1 MPAKILL
8 VDDEPDLEI
17 LIRRK
22 FRRRIRAKE
31 LELLF
36 ANNGL
41 EALKVLKEHEDIDLV
56 VTDINMPE
64 MDGMTLLNEINNL
77 DIIIKS
83 VVMSA
88 YGDLDNIRIAM
99 NRGAFDFITKPIDFK
114 DFEITI
120 NKSLSEVALLKK
132 GFTASQEFQVEKERR
147 LQAETSRKFKEQFL
161 ANMSHEIRTPMNA
174 VVGITNLL
182 LKKEPREDQKEYLQI
197 IKQSSQ
203 NLLVI
208 INDILDLSKIEAG
221 KMELE
226 EKPFAVQQVLKNV
239 VKMLDF
245 KAKEKG
251 LKLELELSE
260 NLPKALSGDVAR
272 LSQVLMNLVGNA
284 IKFTE
289 QGAVR
294 ILASTVPSILS
305 SDRVVSIRFAVE
317 DTGIGI
323 SEDKLQSIFDT
334 FSQADSS
341 INRRFGGTGL
351 GLSISKQ
358 LVDLQQGKM
367 EVESKVGKGSTFSF
381 TIPYK
386 IADETELQAQLNLMA
401 GVNSHQILKQ
411 LRILLVEDNEFN
423 QIVAI
428 DTLKLLIEDLKID
441 VAENGQIAI
450 DLLQKNSYDIVL
462 MDVSMPIMNG
472 YETTLHIRQKLTE
485 PLSKIPI
492 MAMTASATTAEIE
505 RCFEVG
511 MNEYIA
517 KPFLEEELLQ
527 KLTQVLH
534 LSTVKIKTVD
544 SSNEDI
550 QKVNMGSVLEMA
562 FLEKFTKKNPAK
574 MAKYIQ
580 IFLQTAP
587 KQLKSLNE
595 SLEASNWKQLRASAH
610 SLKSQLRYM
619 GVFPLKETIQTV
631 ETNAAE
637 QIALDAIPPLVAK
650 INRIT
655 QRAIKELEEKLVALN
670 NS

>member
-8 VDDEPDLEI
+8 VDDEPDLEV

-22 FRRRIRAKE
+22 FRRKIRANE
-31 LELLF
+31 VELLF
-36 ANNGL
+36 AHNGL
-41 EALKVLKEHEDIDLV
+41 EALDLLKKHEDVDLI

-64 MDGMTLLNEINNL
+64 MDGMTLLNEISNL
-77 DIIIKS
+77 DIIAKS

-120 NKSLSEVALLKK
+120 EKSLAEVALLKE
-132 GFTASQEFQVEKERR
+132 GFAASQKFQAEKERR
-147 LQAETSRKFKEQFL
+147 MRAETSRRFKEQFL

-182 LKKEPREDQKEYLQI
+182 LKKTPRPDQTEYLQI
-197 IKQSSQ
+197 VKQSAQ

-226 EKPFAVQQVLKNV
+226 NKPFSIRQTLQNV

-245 KAKEKG
+245 KAKDKG
-251 LKLELELSE
+251 LQLLLEIDEKVPE
-260 NLPKALSGDVAR
+260 AVSGDMAR

-289 QGAVR
+289 EGEVR
-294 ILASTVPSILS
+294 LSASTANTSNGQVE
-305 SDRVVSIRFAVE
+305 VSFAIA

-323 SEDKLQSIFDT
+323 EAEKLQSIFDT

-358 LVDLQQGKM
+358 LVELQGGTLKA
-367 EVESKVGKGSTFSF
+367 ESEWQKGSTFSF

-386 IADETELQAQLNLMA
+386 IAKTSDLQSQSDANQLD
-401 GVNSHQILKQ
+401 GSDQPLKQ

-423 QIVAI
+423 QIVAV
-428 DTLKLLIEDLKID
+428 DTLTLLIEDLQID
-441 VAENGQIAI
+441 IAENGQIATEQI
-450 DLLQKNSYDIVL
+450 QKKPYNIVL

-472 YETTLHIRQKLTE
+472 YEATTYIRQKLPA
-485 PLSKIPI
+485 PLCHIPI

-517 KPFLEEELLQ
+517 KPFLEEELLKKLKQLLYNSTSSPKDKIQNNATQ
-527 KLTQVLH
+527 KQTT
-534 LSTVKIKTVD
+534 S
-544 SSNEDI
+544 
-550 QKVNMGSVLEMA
+550 GSVLNMA
-562 FLEKFTKKNPAK
+562 FLEKFTKKDPKK
-574 MAKYIQ
+574 MAKYIN
-580 IFLQTAP
+580 IFLKNAP
-587 KQLKSLNE
+587 SQLDSINE
-595 SLEASNWKQLRASAH
+595 HLEAHNWNQLRASAH

-619 GVFPLKETIQTV
+619 GVFPLQETIQTI
-631 ETNAAE
+631 ENNAAE
-637 QIALDAIPPLVAK
+637 QIALDALPPLVARV
-650 INRIT
+650 NRIT
-655 QRAIKELEEKLVALN
+655 QQAIKELKQKLELMN